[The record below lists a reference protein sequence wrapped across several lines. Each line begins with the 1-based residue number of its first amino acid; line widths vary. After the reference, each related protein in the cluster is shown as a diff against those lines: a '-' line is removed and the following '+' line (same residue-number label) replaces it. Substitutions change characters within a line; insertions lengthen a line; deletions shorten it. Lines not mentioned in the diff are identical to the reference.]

1 MAKGVS
7 HPNNQNAQHKQTVIR
22 APMQHSPRAT
32 SFLTKTG
39 DHLSE
44 TQMPTALT
52 DYPYI
57 IKANQAHDTATHIVG
72 KNSTIQRHDQS
83 LHGGGRAIGYA
94 GYKDG
99 IKMLC
104 VRFKLLSDADAE
116 ELLSVLPT
124 WARNINLQS
133 LK

>member
-1 MAKGVS
+1 MTELL
-7 HPNNQNAQHKQTVIR
+7 QHC
-22 APMQHSPRAT
+22 PHAT
-32 SFLTKTG
+32 AFLTETA

-44 TQMPTALT
+44 TQVPTALT
-52 DYPYI
+52 DNPYI
-57 IKANQAHDTATHIVG
+57 IQANQTHYAATHIVG